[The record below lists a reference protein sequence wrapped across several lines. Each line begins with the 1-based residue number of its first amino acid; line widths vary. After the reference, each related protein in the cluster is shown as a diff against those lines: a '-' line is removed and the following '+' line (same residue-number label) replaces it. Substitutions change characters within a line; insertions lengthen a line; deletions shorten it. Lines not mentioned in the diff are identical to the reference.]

1 MQIGKLDRKITLK
14 QQNGSLDEYGH
25 KSNVWTDIA
34 TIWAEYIPD
43 KGGERVGSGEIKAST
58 SDKFRIRYSSVVANI
73 NPTWRLIFQ
82 GREYEIS
89 QVNEIGRM
97 VGFEIIANARAE

>member
-1 MQIGKLDRKITLK
+1 MRASKLDRRITLK
-14 QQNGSLDEYGH
+14 QQSGELDEYGQ
-25 KSNVWTDIA
+25 KIDTWTDIA
-34 TIWAEYIPD
+34 TVWAEFIPD
-43 KGGERVGSGEIKAST
+43 KGGEKAASGEVRAST
-58 SDKFRIRYSSVVANI
+58 SDKFRIRYSSVISNI